1 MERTS
6 FLLTTR
12 RALRACNSR
21 RSRREGHA
29 GSRVNDLEI
38 YFLEKDA
45 FHLRGWKPP
54 PRGDG
59 RGEGRLAQCNESNNA
74 VARVPLTGDHLRA
87 NKCSYRDVTAFLDVY
102 ATWLDALI
110 LVYDTSRI
118 SKTLCDFYPCNSIGA
133 RSRETNGRQTR
144 NCTREEVSEKSIFGS
159 DSCILRNNSER
170 KM

>member
-12 RALRACNSR
+12 RALRACNLR

-38 YFLEKDA
+38 HFLEKDA

-54 PRGDG
+54 PRRDRG
-59 RGEGRLAQCNESNNA
+59 GEGRLARCNESNNA
-74 VARVPLTGDHLRA
+74 VARVPLTGDHLRV
-87 NKCSYRDVTAFLDVY
+87 NKRSYRDVTAFLDVY
-102 ATWLDALI
+102 STWLDALI
-110 LVYDTSRI
+110 PVYDTGRI
-118 SKTLCDFYPCNSIGA
+118 SKTPSDFDSRNSIGA

-144 NCTREEVSEKSIFGS
+144 NCTREEVFEKSIFGS
-159 DSCILRNNSER
+159 NSCILRNNS
-170 KM
+170 